1 MIELHIYNIYSFPRV
16 WNTDDPYF
24 KLKHT
29 LLLVKKQSH
38 LKQLIKTHLSNY
50 SG

>member
-1 MIELHIYNIYSFPRV
+1 MIELNNYNIYSFPLV
-16 WNTDDPYF
+16 GNTDDPYF

-29 LLLVKKQSH
+29 LLLVKKQSN
-38 LKQLIKTHLSNY
+38 LKQLIKIHLSNY